1 MGKAS
6 IYVDKLKKDKFWNN
20 LFKNSFWAFMGD
32 SSSALIGL
40 LVTIL
45 LIKCIGSELYGVL
58 VLGQS
63 YMLIIDVII
72 NVQSWK
78 SIIQYGQRALVEKN
92 YDLFNSYVKL
102 GTILDL
108 ATALLCF
115 IVAILVAP
123 LIGKIF
129 NWSPQLILCAQIFSI
144 TIISH
149 FSGTPTAILRLL
161 NKFNLVALQKFI
173 SAFTKILSLLIIYLY
188 FGSLDLIS
196 AVVIYMITDF
206 IGNILLIIF
215 AFYQYDKN
223 FGLKNMLKS
232 KLPQNSKEFI
242 SFTLWGTLA
251 EIVDI
256 PVNYIDVFIV
266 SLLGNGMVSVFKVF
280 KQIVGIMQKVTSPI
294 QQSILPQFSELAA
307 KNKNEDGYN
316 VVLKIHKVSFKI
328 GLVFSLIIGLSS
340 PYWLKLIYGDL
351 YSSNWY
357 ILCLYLLIQTYA
369 LSYTTVH
376 PFYLSLGKAK
386 NSTIITLFSN
396 VIYILLAYFLSI
408 NIGLIGA
415 VIAFSV
421 QAILAINLKR
431 LDILKQLNR
440 KCDI

>member
-1 MGKAS
+1 
-6 IYVDKLKKDKFWNN
+6 
-20 LFKNSFWAFMGD
+20 
-32 SSSALIGL
+32 
-40 LVTIL
+40 
-45 LIKCIGSELYGVL
+45 
-58 VLGQS
+58 
-63 YMLIIDVII
+63 MLIIDVII
-72 NVQSWK
+72 NVQIWK

-92 YDLFNSYVKL
+92 YELFNSYVKL

-173 SAFTKILSLLIIYLY
+173 SAFTKILALLIIYLY

-307 KNKNEDGYN
+307 KNKNKDGYN

-328 GLVFSLIIGLSS
+328 GLVFSLVVGLSS